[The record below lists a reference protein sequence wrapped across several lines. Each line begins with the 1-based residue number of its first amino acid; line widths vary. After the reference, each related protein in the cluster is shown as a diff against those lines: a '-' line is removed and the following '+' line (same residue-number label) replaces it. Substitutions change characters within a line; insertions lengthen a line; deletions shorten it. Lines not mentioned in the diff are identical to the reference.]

1 MIATVVDVRDSAPT
15 SLTILHIHTESFPM
29 LSNGNLSQYFPQ
41 GAPQFGLQGIFGPAG
56 LYGGNPGFGP
66 ESYQQ
71 GFAQQIPFG
80 NSVAGNSGNPGI
92 GPQIIWALGQLA
104 QQVATQGIVA
114 QQLGAALSQL
124 AQHVAM
130 QLLHGGAANVSG
142 GTFAGQPL
150 GSPHLGNPAFNPLLQ
165 NFGAPVR
172 HGQAGNFGG
181 SAGNPAFMGAGAG
194 AQGFGLQP
202 GQNPLA
208 GGMQGFGGFAP
219 QNPGW
224 GVNQPAMN

>member
-1 MIATVVDVRDSAPT
+1 MIATVDVRGSAPT
-15 SLTILHIHTESFPM
+15 ALTILHLHTESFPM

-41 GAPQFGLQGIFGPAG
+41 GAPQFGLQGMFGPAG

-66 ESYQQ
+66 DPYQQ
-71 GFAQQIPFG
+71 GFAQSIPFG

-92 GPQIIWALGQLA
+92 GPQITWALGQLA
-104 QQVATQGIVA
+104 QQVATQGVVA

-130 QLLHGGAANVSG
+130 QLLHGGAANV
-142 GTFAGQPL
+142 FAGQPF
-150 GSPHLGNPAFNPLLQ
+150 GSPYLGNPAFNPVLQ
-165 NFGAPVR
+165 NFGAAVR
-172 HGQAGNFGG
+172 HGQAGSFGG
-181 SAGNPAFMGAGAG
+181 SAGNPAFIGAGAG
-194 AQGFGLQP
+194 AQGFA
-202 GQNPLA
+202 GQNPSPGA
-208 GGMQGFGGFAP
+208 MQGFGGFAP